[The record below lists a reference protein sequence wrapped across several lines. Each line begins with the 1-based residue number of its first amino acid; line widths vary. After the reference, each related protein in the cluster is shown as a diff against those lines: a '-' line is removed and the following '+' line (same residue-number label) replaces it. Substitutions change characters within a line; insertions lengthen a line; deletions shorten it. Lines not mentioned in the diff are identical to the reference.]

1 MRTIKTINDLKQR
14 MEKLVQAN
22 DVVFIAPH
30 VAPDIDAIGSAIATY
45 MIVKQIG
52 KDAYIVIDEEFGK
65 LEMGVKTILSEV
77 PESVSVIDLATAKE
91 LMKDKNTL
99 LITTDTNKTNLV
111 PFETFNEFNN
121 ILIIDHHKTDEHT
134 IQTDDFYINELAS
147 SSCEILFL
155 LATQFGLTL
164 DYRNIEVQEDDIT
177 NISNYL
183 LGGIVLDTGKLTK
196 NFSSETL
203 ETAACLM
210 RLGADINYVNSLF
223 LDDWET
229 DIRVSNLVSNTNWQ
243 MFNIGIAMNHDDPQ
257 MKYLKEDLAK
267 AADALIKY
275 KNTDAAFALGYIAAG
290 IVYISA
296 RSKGVVDVGEIMHQL
311 MGGGTQTSAAAKV
324 ANDDINEVKEQLED
338 IIRPGYKLK

>member
-22 DVVFIAPH
+22 DVIFIAPH

-52 KDAYIVIDEEFGK
+52 KEAYIVIDEEFGK

-77 PESVSVIDLATAKE
+77 PESVNVIDLATSKE

-155 LATQFGLTL
+155 
-164 DYRNIEVQEDDIT
+164 
-177 NISNYL
+177 
-183 LGGIVLDTGKLTK
+183 
-196 NFSSETL
+196 
-203 ETAACLM
+203 
-210 RLGADINYVNSLF
+210 
-223 LDDWET
+223 
-229 DIRVSNLVSNTNWQ
+229 
-243 MFNIGIAMNHDDPQ
+243 
-257 MKYLKEDLAK
+257 
-267 AADALIKY
+267 
-275 KNTDAAFALGYIAAG
+275 
-290 IVYISA
+290 
-296 RSKGVVDVGEIMHQL
+296 
-311 MGGGTQTSAAAKV
+311 
-324 ANDDINEVKEQLED
+324 
-338 IIRPGYKLK
+338 